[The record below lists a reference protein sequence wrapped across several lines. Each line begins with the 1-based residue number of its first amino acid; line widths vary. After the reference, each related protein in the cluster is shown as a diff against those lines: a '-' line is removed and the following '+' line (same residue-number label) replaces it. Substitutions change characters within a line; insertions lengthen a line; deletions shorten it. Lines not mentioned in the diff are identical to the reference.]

1 MSKSF
6 FNYIQPTIVKLLDD
20 ETLPEGLRGHYLV
33 NLNVVGIPYFV
44 NNYMLIEDGKGGYMY
59 MLTNDAHKIRLS
71 DDGLEGVIDI
81 PRAYIVISKEFV
93 ESQDDFS
100 SWMLSSIADNSYFIT
115 GTEKFVPGVDF
126 YINKVLADYLE
137 ENEPEAYS
145 QIPIGR
151 RITLPNYLDT
161 NFNITEYWE
170 EIDSELSRYTN
181 FDFFRIKNK
190 IHDLTYSEDELDNLY
205 HTFFDIILDGT
216 QISDDDMIKQS
227 NQIYKLVSNYY
238 HNYQTD
244 VALSNISLILNTDVQ
259 TQSETVTCNCQSNN
273 NEVSLQTSCYDTYKN
288 AMSEWLINMLG
299 NVEYYKDWMW
309 MTDNEGK
316 LYANEGLIK
325 ALILLLEDF
334 EEANYDLSFS
344 GKSIYNHTCT
354 CDNSVSSVNQTN
366 HNIIKNYITLLNW
379 VLNGCID
386 NNTNKIK
393 VIGEKFA
400 GLLPKLTF

>member
-6 FNYIQPTIVKLLDD
+6 FNYIQPTVVKLSDD
-20 ETLPEGLRGHYLV
+20 ETLPENLRGHYLV

-44 NNYMLIEDGKGGYMY
+44 DNYMLIEDGKGGYMY

-100 SWMLSSIADNSYFIT
+100 SWMLSCIADNSYFIS
-115 GTEKFVPGVDF
+115 GIEKFVPGVDF
-126 YINKVLADYLE
+126 YINKVLADYLQ

-151 RITLPNYLDT
+151 RITLPNYLDA
-161 NFNITEYWE
+161 NFNITKYWD
-170 EIDSELSRYTN
+170 EIDPELARYTN
-181 FDFFRIKNK
+181 FDFFRVKNK
-190 IHDLTYSEDELDNLY
+190 ICDLSYSEDELNSLC

-216 QISDDDMIKQS
+216 QITDDDTIKQT

-238 HNYQTD
+238 YNYQTD
-244 VALSNISLILNTDVQ
+244 VALSSISLILNTNVT
-259 TQSETVTCNCQSNN
+259 TQSETVTCNCQTTENTSSQ
-273 NEVSLQTSCYDTYKN
+273 ESCYDTYKN

-299 NVEYYKDWMW
+299 NVDYYKDWMW

-344 GKSIYNHTCT
+344 NKSIYNHTCS
-354 CDNSVSSVNQTN
+354 CDDTSSSVNEAN
-366 HNIIKNYITLLNW
+366 HNIIKNYIKLLNW
-379 VLNGCID
+379 ILNGCID

-400 GLLPKLTF
+400 TLLPKLNF